1 MSFSRFIAGRMG
13 SVQARPFTRVIIRFA
28 IAGIGISLAVMLLA
42 IGIILG
48 FKHEIREKLAG
59 IGGHITVQNL
69 DLNYSRE
76 AILIP
81 KDTILEK
88 KISSIPGVQHIQPFC
103 GKAGIVQHNGQI
115 EGLYIKGVPTESGS
129 DLFRNSVIKGRFLR
143 NEKSSQ
149 PEIMVSKPTAERMN
163 LDTGES
169 INIYFVKEG
178 QVRLR
183 RVLVCGIFNT
193 GLAEFDSKLALGE
206 ISMLQRVQTSGFDSI
221 SGYEVYLA
229 GYDHIENITQD
240 INRVSGLD
248 LKAKNVLSQ
257 YGMIFDWLEIIDTNA
272 VVIIIL
278 MIFVALINM
287 CTALLILIVER
298 TRMIGVLKSIGAT
311 NAQVRNIFM
320 IKGLRLVG
328 LGLLI
333 GNVMGLVLGFVLRH
347 YKIVKLDQEIY
358 YMDAVP
364 FEFNVTAALLLNAG
378 TLLVCFAVMFIPVI
392 LVKNVNPVKAL
403 RFS

>member
-103 GKAGIVQHNGQI
+103 GKAGIVQHKGQI

-129 DLFRNSVIKGRFLR
+129 DLFRKSVIKGRFLR
-143 NEKSSQ
+143 NETSSQ

-229 GYDHIENITQD
+229 GYDHIENITLD

-298 TRMIGVLKSIGAT
+298 TRMIGVLKSIGAS

-320 IKGLRLVG
+320 IKGLKLVG

-333 GNVMGLVLGFVLRH
+333 GNVMGLALGFVLRH
-347 YKIVKLDQEIY
+347 YKVVKLDQEIY

-392 LVKNVNPVKAL
+392 LVKKVNPVKAL